1 MMLMEER
8 WQFELNLRESLI
20 CPKLINPIIMQY
32 AIETTSITKNFDEI
46 TAVNKISITVKPG
59 ELFGLLGPNGAGKT
73 TLINMLSTMIEP
85 SSGNALVW
93 GHDVV
98 KEADDVRQNIG
109 VVFQDTTLD
118 DRLTGRE
125 NLDLH
130 GRLYGLDGK
139 TRKVRIKEVLSL
151 VELTERAD
159 AIVKTYS
166 GGMMRR
172 LEIARGLMHHPHVLF
187 LDEPTL
193 GLDPQTRLHI
203 WDYIK
208 LLNKEEGVT
217 IMLTTHYME
226 EADNLC
232 DRIAIID
239 HGEIVALDTPQVLKN
254 MLGGDVITLEL
265 EKPGDIE
272 KLCSAYQKDG
282 CANTVSKKHNE
293 VFITVKNGEREIP
306 HVLALASG
314 AGISIASVSLRKP
327 TLDDVFIHYT
337 GRAIRD
343 KEVTEVEKVGYKMR
357 SRRK

>member
-1 MMLMEER
+1 MFKLSYAFKKLYNLKNIYNLKTM
-8 WQFELNLRESLI
+8 QF
-20 CPKLINPIIMQY
+20 
-32 AIETTSITKNFDEI
+32 AIETSALTKQYNEI
-46 TAVNKISITVKPG
+46 TAVNRVTISVRPG

-73 TLINMLSTMIEP
+73 TLINMLSTMTEP
-85 SSGNALVW
+85 TGGTAQVW
-93 GHDVV
+93 GFDVM
-98 KEADDVRQNIG
+98 KDASSVRQNIG

-139 TRKVRIKEVLSL
+139 MRKKRIQEVLSL

-208 LLNKEEGVT
+208 TLNRTEGVT

-226 EADNLC
+226 EADKLC
-232 DRIAIID
+232 GRIAIID
-239 HGEIVALDTPQVLKN
+239 HGEIVALDTPEALKN
-254 MLGGDVITLEL
+254 SLGGDVITLEL
-265 EKPGDIE
+265 EKSDDI
-272 KLCSAYQKDG
+272 KRLCDIYQESG
-282 CANTVSKKHNE
+282 CEHIVSPKKNE
-293 VFITVKNGEREIP
+293 VFITVDKGERKIP
-306 HVLALASG
+306 QILALASN
-314 AGISIASVSLRKP
+314 AGISIQSVSLRKP
-327 TLDDVFIHYT
+327 TLDDVFIHHT

-343 KEVTEVEKVGYKMR
+343 REVSVMEEVGYKMR

>member
-1 MMLMEER
+1 MLIANSIII
-8 WQFELNLRESLI
+8 Q
-20 CPKLINPIIMQY
+20 INHTAMLY
-32 AIETTSITKNFDEI
+32 AIETSGITKRFEEV
-46 TAVNKISITVKPG
+46 TAVNNISISVRPG

-85 SSGNALVW
+85 SGGSALVW

-98 KEADDVRQNIG
+98 KEADLVRQNIG

-139 TRKVRIKEVLSL
+139 TRKNRTQDVLSL

-159 AIVKTYS
+159 VIVKTYS

-203 WDYIK
+203 WDYIHK
-208 LLNKEEGVT
+208 LNREQGVT
-217 IMLTTHYME
+217 ILLTTHYME
-226 EADNLC
+226 EADRLC

-239 HGEIVALDTPQVLKN
+239 YGQIVALDTPQELKN

-265 EKPGDIE
+265 EDPEDVG
-272 KLCSAYQKDG
+272 KLCSSYQKDG
-282 CANTVSKKHNE
+282 CVNMVTGKQNE
-293 VFITVKNGEREIP
+293 VFITVNNGERQIP
-306 HVLALASG
+306 HILALSSH
-314 AGISIASVSLRKP
+314 AGIPILSVSLRKP

-343 KEVTEVEKVGYKMR
+343 KEVSGMEEVGYKIR

>member
-1 MMLMEER
+1 
-8 WQFELNLRESLI
+8 
-20 CPKLINPIIMQY
+20 MQY
-32 AIETTSITKNFDEI
+32 AIETSAITKNFEEI
-46 TAVNKISITVKPG
+46 TAVNKISISVKPG

-85 SSGNALVW
+85 SAGNALVW

-98 KEADDVRQNIG
+98 KQSDDVRQNIG

-118 DRLTGRE
+118 DLLTGRE

-130 GRLYGLDGK
+130 GRLYGLD
-139 TRKVRIKEVLSL
+139 RKMRKDRIKEVLSL

-208 LLNKEEGVT
+208 LLNTEEGVT

-226 EADNLC
+226 EADQLC

-239 HGEIVALDTPQVLKN
+239 NGEIVALDTPQVLKS
-254 MLGGDVITLEL
+254 MLGGDVITLGL

-272 KLCSAYQKDG
+272 KLCSSYQNDG
-282 CANTVSKKHNE
+282 CANIISKKQNE

-306 HVLALASG
+306 HVLSLASG
-314 AGISIASVSLRKP
+314 AGISITSVSLRKP

-357 SRRK
+357 SKRK

>member
-1 MMLMEER
+1 
-8 WQFELNLRESLI
+8 
-20 CPKLINPIIMQY
+20 MQY
-32 AIETTSITKNFDEI
+32 GIQTSALTKIFDEI
-46 TAVNKISITVKPG
+46 TAVKKISITVKPG

-85 SSGNALVW
+85 SAGSALVW

-98 KEADDVRQNIG
+98 KEADFVRQNIG

-139 TRKVRIKEVLSL
+139 TRKDRIKEVLSL
-151 VELTERAD
+151 VELTDRAD

-226 EADNLC
+226 EADKLC

-265 EKPGDIE
+265 EKPAEIE
-272 KLCSAYQKDG
+272 TLCVAYQKDG
-282 CANTVSKKHNE
+282 CAQTVSKKLNE

-314 AGISIASVSLRKP
+314 AGISITSVSLRKP

-343 KEVTEVEKVGYKMR
+343 KEVSEIEEVGYKMR

>member
-1 MMLMEER
+1 ML
-8 WQFELNLRESLI
+8 N
-20 CPKLINPIIMQY
+20 
-32 AIETTSITKNFDEI
+32 AIKTEGITKHFDDI
-46 TAVNKISITVKPG
+46 TAVNNITLEVKPG

-73 TLINMLSTMIEP
+73 TLINLLSTMTAP
-85 SSGNALVW
+85 SGGSATVW
-93 GHDVV
+93 DYDVV
-98 KEADDVRQNIG
+98 TQASTVRKNIG

-130 GRLYGLDGK
+130 GRFYGLDSK
-139 TRKVRIKEVLSL
+139 TRKLRIEEVLTL
-151 VELTERAD
+151 VGLSDRAD

-172 LEIARGLMHHPHVLF
+172 LEIARGLMHHPRVLF

-193 GLDPQTRLHI
+193 GLDPQTRRHI

-208 LLNKEEGVT
+208 TLNKKEGVT
-217 IMLTTHYME
+217 IVLTTHYME

-239 HGEIVALDTPQVLKN
+239 HGKIVALDTPQNLKN
-254 MLGGDVITLEL
+254 MLGGDVITLEV
-265 EKPGDIE
+265 ENPDDIE
-272 KLCSAYQKDG
+272 KLCKVYEKNGSSSTISCTDNRIFITIKDG
-282 CANTVSKKHNE
+282 
-293 VFITVKNGEREIP
+293 ERQIP
-306 HVLALASG
+306 HILALASD
-314 AGISIASVSLRKP
+314 ASIPIPSVNLRKP
-327 TLDDVFIHYT
+327 TLDDVFLHHT

-343 KEVTEVEKVGYKMR
+343 EKEPSTAERVGYKLR